1 MAHLL
6 EALWT
11 RLGGPADQGPVD
23 LAKLTR
29 RSMPNDS
36 VAASPGA
43 TAARVDVA
51 LPVFAIPTQA
61 LLARLDAALAEDGD
75 VVRVDHGQTP
85 NYRRYVARSAVLRFP
100 DTIDVDAFGAPEGTL
115 MRIYGRALLGRSDL
129 GANTRRLSRWAE
141 LLANAAR

>member
-29 RSMPNDS
+29 RSVPNDS

-51 LPVFAIPTQA
+51 LPVFAIPPQA

-115 MRIYGRALLGRSDL
+115 MRIYARALLGRSDL